1 MECFTVNHCYGYCY
15 ELVARVIVTNW
26 LPWVLVARFI
36 VIAWLFRILVL
47 TRHYDYRL
55 QVFETSNVQIMADSQ
70 YNAQTRIQ
78 VLLEYLHEREMD
90 LEDLGEQKRIKL
102 EQCVTLRHFETE
114 ARQVTFSNAIVTTI
128 TL

>member
-1 MECFTVNHCYGYCY
+1 MVTASNWLLGPLLLTGCMGIASNWLLWLLLLTRRYGYY
-15 ELVARVIVTNW
+15 
-26 LPWVLVARFI
+26 
-36 VIAWLFRILVL
+36 
-47 TRHYDYRL
+47 L

-90 LEDLGEQKRIKL
+90 LEDLGEQKRLKL

-114 ARQVTFSNAIVTTI
+114 ARQVTLSNTMVPII
-128 TL
+128 TLY